1 MSVQDQKGGRW
12 KRKVDIGSKKWILE
26 VKKWILEA
34 RKVDIGSERWILE
47 AKKVDIKTKKLKFT
61 VHGNWELGSHK
72 QVEIPE
78 K

>member
-1 MSVQDQKGGRW
+1 MGAQDQKGGRW
-12 KRKVDIGSKKWILE
+12 KRKVDIGSKK
-26 VKKWILEA
+26 
-34 RKVDIGSERWILE
+34 VDIGR
-47 AKKVDIKTKKLKFT
+47 KKVDIKTKKLKFT

>member
-1 MSVQDQKGGRW
+1 MGAQDQKGGRW
-12 KRKVDIGSKKWILE
+12 KRKVDIGS
-26 VKKWILEA
+26 
-34 RKVDIGSERWILE
+34 
-47 AKKVDIKTKKLKFT
+47 KKVDIKTKKLKFT

>member
-1 MSVQDQKGGRW
+1 MFKI
-12 KRKVDIGSKKWILE
+12 KKVDVGSERWTLE
-26 VKKWILEA
+26 AKKWILEA
-34 RKVDIGSERWILE
+34 KKWTLE

>member
-1 MSVQDQKGGRW
+1 MWVLKI
-12 KRKVDIGSKKWILE
+12 KKVDVGSERWTLEAKKWILE
-26 VKKWILEA
+26 VKK
-34 RKVDIGSERWILE
+34 WILE

>member
-1 MSVQDQKGGRW
+1 MGVQDQKGGRW

-34 RKVDIGSERWILE
+34 
-47 AKKVDIKTKKLKFT
+47 KKVDIETKKLKFT

>member
-1 MSVQDQKGGRW
+1 MFKIKRVDVGSERW
-12 KRKVDIGSKKWILE
+12 TLEAKKWILE
-26 VKKWILEA
+26 VKK
-34 RKVDIGSERWILE
+34 WILE

>member
-1 MSVQDQKGGRW
+1 MFKIKKEDVGSERW
-12 KRKVDIGSKKWILE
+12 TLE
-26 VKKWILEA
+26 AKKWILEA
-34 RKVDIGSERWILE
+34 KKWTLE

>member
-1 MSVQDQKGGRW
+1 MFKI
-12 KRKVDIGSKKWILE
+12 KKVDVGSERWTLEAKKWILE

-34 RKVDIGSERWILE
+34 KKWTLE

-72 QVEIPE
+72 QVEITE

>member
-12 KRKVDIGSKKWILE
+12 KRKVDIGSKK
-26 VKKWILEA
+26 
-34 RKVDIGSERWILE
+34 VDIGSE
-47 AKKVDIKTKKLKFT
+47 KVDIKTKKLKFT

>member
-1 MSVQDQKGGRW
+1 MWVLKI
-12 KRKVDIGSKKWILE
+12 KKVDVGSERWTLEAKKWILE

-34 RKVDIGSERWILE
+34 KKWTLE